1 MVKRM
6 KMKKY
11 IQSMMAFA
19 AIVSFASCSSEDN
32 NTTIENESATK
43 VMTFTA
49 TQEGDEQST
58 RAAISTSDSQV
69 INWQEGDQISIF
81 DGKTNN
87 QFTLKNGAGTKSA
100 TFQGNAATAAKYTA
114 VYPYQSEASYDTSN
128 GKVTGITLKP
138 TQNATANSF
147 DKEAALMIAEG
158 DNTTLN
164 FKNVVGY
171 VKVKPNFDCKRI
183 DLKAFDNSAVLAGTG
198 TVSYNGV
205 EPTLDLSNAKTK
217 DYAITLTGDIKAN
230 NYYYIAVPPVT
241 LKAGWTIKFTASDGT
256 VYSRKGTNDIIFT
269 RNKVTNLGVFDI
281 DGEYWYN
288 PSGNVTSDKEVDLGL
303 TINIGTKNY
312 KVIFA
317 KSNLT
322 EEGLAENEY
331 DYGDYFAWGAI
342 KPWYNSYTIDGDG
355 KPIVEESNWEI
366 TGGYTPSNAPY
377 YKNPSYTKYTT
388 KGNTL
393 EAADDAARQI
403 LKGDWQIPTQ
413 AIWKA
418 LVGITTKDWDS
429 TNKGYKFTNNSQ
441 TLFLPAAGYVEGTSF
456 KYVGSYVRYWSG
468 TAESSINAYRLS
480 FNGSTLNVGNSAR
493 SNGYPVRPVR
503 FVAVD

>member
-1 MVKRM
+1 
-6 KMKKY
+6 MKKY

-58 RAAISTSDSQV
+58 RAAISSTESKV

-81 DGKTNN
+81 DGTKNN

-100 TFQGNAATAAKYTA
+100 TFQGVAASAETYTA
-114 VYPYQSEASYDTSN
+114 VYPYQSEATLSGTSVE
-128 GKVTGITLKP
+128 KVTLKA

-158 DNTTLN
+158 GDGNTLN

-171 VKVKPNFDCKRI
+171 VKVKPTFNCTRI

-198 TVSYNGV
+198 TVSYNNG
-205 EPTLDLSNAKTK
+205 EPKLDLSNAETK
-217 DYAITLTGDIKAN
+217 NDAITLTGDIKAG

-241 LKAGWTIKFTASDGT
+241 LKAGWTIEFTAKDNGKL
-256 VYSRKGTNDIIFT
+256 YSRKGTNDITFT
-269 RNKVTNLGVFDI
+269 RNKVTDLGEFATTGD
-281 DGEYWYN
+281 YWYD
-288 PSGNVTSDKEVDLGL
+288 PVRADQEVDLGL
-303 TINIGTKNY
+303 TITIGTKNY

-322 EEGLAENEY
+322 KDGLAANEY

-342 KPWYNSYTIDGDG
+342 KPWYTEID
-355 KPIVEESNWEI
+355 KTSSPWTATWEKS
-366 TGGYTPSNAPY
+366 GGYSSTNAPFY
-377 YKNPSYTKYTT
+377 NSSTDSYTKYTP
-388 KGNTL
+388 GDAL
-393 EAADDAARQI
+393 EASDDAARQI
-403 LKGDWQIPTQ
+403 LKGDWRIPTTE
-413 AIWKA
+413 IWAA
-418 LVGITTKDWDS
+418 LVNNSTIVWDS
-429 TNKGYKFTNNSQ
+429 TNKGYKFTKNSQ
-441 TLFLPAAGYVEGTSF
+441 TLFLPAAGNVWGTSF
-456 KYVGSYVRYWSG
+456 ENVGSSGRYWSG
-468 TAESSINAYRLS
+468 TTASLKNNADYLH
-480 FNGSTLNVGNSAR
+480 FDNVNLYAQDKGSR
-493 SNGYPVRPVR
+493 SQGFPVRPVR
-503 FVAVD
+503 LVEVSQSQQ

>member
-1 MVKRM
+1 M

-58 RAAISTSDSQV
+58 RAAISTSDSKV

-87 QFTLKNGAGTKSA
+87 QFNLKNGAGTKSA

-114 VYPYQSEASYDTSN
+114 VYPYQSEATLSGTSVE
-128 GKVTGITLKP
+128 KVTLKA

-158 DNTTLN
+158 GDGNTLN

-171 VKVKPNFDCKRI
+171 VKVKPTFNCTRI
-183 DLKAFDNSAVLAGTG
+183 DLMAFDNSAVLAGTG
-198 TVSYNGV
+198 TVSYNNG
-205 EPTLDLSNAKTK
+205 EPKLDLSNAETK
-217 DYAITLTGDIKAN
+217 NDAITLTGDIKAG

-241 LKAGWTIKFTASDGT
+241 LKAGWTIEFTAKDNGKL
-256 VYSRKGTNDIIFT
+256 YSRKGTNPITFT
-269 RNKVTNLGVFDI
+269 RNKVTDLGEFATTGD
-281 DGEYWYN
+281 YWYD
-288 PSGNVTSDKEVDLGL
+288 PVRADQEVDLGL
-303 TINIGTKNY
+303 TITIGTKNY

-322 EEGLAENEY
+322 TTGLAANEY

-342 KPWYNSYTIDGDG
+342 KPWYTEID
-355 KPIVEESNWEI
+355 KTSSSWTATWEKS
-366 TGGYTPSNAPY
+366 GGYKSTNAPFY
-377 YKNPSYTKYTT
+377 NSSTQSYTKYTP
-388 KGNTL
+388 GDAL
-393 EAADDAARQI
+393 EASDDAARQI
-403 LKGDWQIPTQ
+403 LKGDWRIPTTE
-413 AIWKA
+413 IWAA
-418 LVGITTKDWDS
+418 LVNNSTKVWDS
-429 TNKGYKFTNNSQ
+429 TNKGYKFTKNSQ
-441 TLFLPAAGYVEGTSF
+441 TLFLPAAGNVWGTSF
-456 KYVGSYVRYWSG
+456 ENVGSSGRYWSG
-468 TAESSINAYRLS
+468 TTASLQENAYYLN
-480 FNGSTLNVGNSAR
+480 FDNVNLYAQDKGSRNQGF
-493 SNGYPVRPVR
+493 PVRPVR
-503 FVAVD
+503 LVEVSQTQQ